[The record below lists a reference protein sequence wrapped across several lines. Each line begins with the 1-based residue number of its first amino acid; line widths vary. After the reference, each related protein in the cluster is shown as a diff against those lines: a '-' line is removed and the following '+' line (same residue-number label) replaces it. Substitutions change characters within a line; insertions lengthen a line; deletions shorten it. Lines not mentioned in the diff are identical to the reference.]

1 VREYREAGIVVQL
14 KRQLALNG
22 YPINVIIRINERI
35 DIMFSKIPKQDRKRF
50 VIYSFIYLPI
60 GLIVGFSI
68 GTMLVKF
75 IGFKI
80 TLGGFLFVF
89 SFVTLAAILSAV
101 NFYRKLTNNTSD
113 RKT

>member
-1 VREYREAGIVVQL
+1 
-14 KRQLALNG
+14 
-22 YPINVIIRINERI
+22 
-35 DIMFSKIPKQDRKRF
+35 MFSKISKQDRKRF

-60 GLIVGFSI
+60 GVIVAFSI

-75 IGFKI
+75 IGFRI
-80 TLGGFLFVF
+80 TLGGFVF
-89 SFVTLAAILSAV
+89 SFVILVTILSAV